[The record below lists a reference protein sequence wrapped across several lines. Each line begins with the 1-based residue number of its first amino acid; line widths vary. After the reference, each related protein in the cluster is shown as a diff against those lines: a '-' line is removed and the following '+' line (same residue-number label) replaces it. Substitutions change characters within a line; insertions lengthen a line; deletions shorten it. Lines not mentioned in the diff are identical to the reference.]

1 MPLEQDRKEMAANG
15 SQTTTAMSRKKVIL
29 RKLDQTWV
37 AGYLWQENGQRLPCH
52 EGQIE
57 FLDLTGHLTEI
68 PVSELKWISL
78 VRDFNSGVEKDP
90 ERLLRKNFQGRP
102 RGEGVALR
110 LTLPDGD
117 TIEGLAANNRS
128 LLGPD
133 GLLLT
138 PPDTRGNTQRLWVPL
153 TAIRSLTLLHLLGPS
168 AQRRSSVTLPP
179 LEPMQDDQP
188 TLFS

>member
-1 MPLEQDRKEMAANG
+1 MPLAQDGKDRTASG
-15 SQTTTAMSRKKVIL
+15 SQATTAMSRKKVIL
-29 RKLDQTWV
+29 RKLDQTWM

-57 FLDLTGHLTEI
+57 FLDLSGHLTEI
-68 PVSELKWISL
+68 PAAELKWISL
-78 VRDFNSGVEKDP
+78 VREFNSGAEKDP
-90 ERLLRKNFQGRP
+90 ERMLRKSFQGRP

-110 LTLPDGD
+110 LTLPDGES
-117 TIEGLAANNRS
+117 IEGLAANDRS

-138 PPDTRGNTQRLWVPL
+138 PPDTRGNTQRLWIPL

-168 AQRRSSVTLPP
+168 AQRRASVPLSSEEST
-179 LEPMQDDQP
+179 QDKQP